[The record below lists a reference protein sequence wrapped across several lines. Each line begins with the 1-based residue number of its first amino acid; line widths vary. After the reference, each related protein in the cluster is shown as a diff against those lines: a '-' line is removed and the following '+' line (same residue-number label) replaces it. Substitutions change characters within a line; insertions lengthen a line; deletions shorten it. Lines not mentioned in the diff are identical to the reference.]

1 MPHYGDYNPMLSFEQ
16 MAIRIV
22 IALILG
28 AIIGFEREVIGKE
41 AGIRT
46 TMVVAVGAAIFAITS
61 ITLPYLVA
69 VSDANL
75 PDVIARNSGFLPMAG
90 NIVVGIG
97 FLGAGIIIK
106 DGERVKGLT
115 TAAIVWF
122 TAAIGALV
130 GLGLIEIAVFGA
142 ILTSGSLYILRKVK
156 LYERLKIPKQ
166 ELD

>member
-1 MPHYGDYNPMLSFEQ
+1 MPHYGDYNSMLSFEQ

-22 IALILG
+22 VALVLG

-75 PDVIARNSGFLPMAG
+75 PDVIARNSGFLSMAG

-106 DGERVKGLT
+106 EGERVKGLT

-130 GLGLIEIAVFGA
+130 GLGLIEIAIFGA
-142 ILTSGSLYILRKVK
+142 IVTSGTLYILRKVK

>member
-106 DGERVKGLT
+106 EGERVKGLT

-130 GLGLIEIAVFGA
+130 GLGLIEIAIFGA
-142 ILTSGSLYILRKVK
+142 LATSGTLYILRKVK

-166 ELD
+166 DLD